1 MNAEINE
8 WVSQQGLK
16 MKDIGI
22 PLRIVVTG
30 SKSAPSLADII
41 LAVGGEEIQKRIE
54 QICL

>member
-1 MNAEINE
+1 MNQWLSDN
-8 WVSQQGLK
+8 GLR

-30 SKSAPSLADII
+30 SKSAPSLVDII
-41 LAVGGEEIQKRIE
+41 FGVGFKEIQNRIE